1 MREILMK
8 PEKSNGW
15 IYYSTSLRIARNF
28 VALLVMMGV
37 ASIYFGGKVL
47 VRCMN
52 WALRKI
58 EIRLNNNDKEG

>member
-1 MREILMK
+1 
-8 PEKSNGW
+8 
-15 IYYSTSLRIARNF
+15 
-28 VALLVMMGV
+28 MMGV